1 MDEAIGTIITIVLVA
16 CFISLIY
23 FGSNSVS
30 EVSKSYHKCVIEHQQ
45 LPVPEAVCEAIER
58 TR

>member
-1 MDEAIGTIITIVLVA
+1 MDEAIGTIVTIVLVA

-23 FGSNSVS
+23 FELDSGI
-30 EVSKSYHKCVIEHQQ
+30 EVSKSYYKCVIEHQQ
-45 LPVPEAVCEAIER
+45 LPDPGAVCEAIER